1 MTPNQILTYDDTRD
15 IAIKIVNELASDK
28 KFIDVDEDDHAFDVQ
43 DSIQDTINNF
53 FGGLDIDEEKGF
65 LLLGGNYVKEQDLP
79 IKMDK
84 EYKIVSNDTI
94 VFDYDKGQTFNIL
107 SKIIVKN
114 LLDEG
119 ALPKQNF
126 ENTITLYSII
136 HTKLYEVF
144 KPFHNDSLDVKVIK
158 VDTSYGE
165 DLPNEVQD
173 YIYKFIGDADNLS
186 GIDVGT
192 LIEDL
197 ETHFKWSF
205 EYGLDMTPYIFYKI
219 E

>member
-15 IAIKIVNELASDK
+15 IAIKIVNELASDE
-28 KFIDVDEDDHAFDVQ
+28 KFIDLDDHSFDVQ
-43 DSIQDTINNF
+43 DSIQDNINNF
-53 FGGLDIDEEKGF
+53 FGGLGIDDEKGF
-65 LLLGGNYVKEQDLP
+65 LLVGGKYVKEQELP

-84 EYKIVSNDTI
+84 EYEIVSNDSI
-94 VFDYDKGQTFNIL
+94 VFGYGKGQTYNIL
-107 SKIIVKN
+107 SKIIVES
-114 LLDEG
+114 LLDDG
-119 ALPKQNF
+119 ILPKQDF
-126 ENTITLYSII
+126 VNTITLYSIVYT
-136 HTKLYEVF
+136 HLSEVF
-144 KPFHNDSLDVKVIK
+144 NLFHKDGLDVKVIK

-165 DLPNEVQD
+165 DLPKEVQD
-173 YIYKFIGDADNLS
+173 YFYKFIGDADNLS